1 MSYKYPNEFPLP
13 ALNFDTNKKTKND
26 FSPVKYN
33 SDTNVLT
40 LDNDNAMK
48 LIEKLVE
55 KGLRY
60 LKRPIF
66 CQLSKKRPMSNTN
79 GLVNDPVDINDK
91 NVFVRFFT
99 GGGGAP

>member
-13 ALNFDTNKKTKND
+13 VLNFDTNKKTKTKND

-66 CQLSKKRPMSNTN
+66 CQLSKKRPMSSTN
-79 GLVNDPVDINDK
+79 GLVNDPVDRN
-91 NVFVRFFT
+91 